1 MTCTCPYCD
10 SEVEICHDDGFGY
23 EESQTYQ
30 YECPECEKN
39 FVFTTSIHF
48 YHSAEKADCLNG
60 GEHDYKE
67 TATFPRRYT
76 QLVCTMCGDEK
87 PLPKDHP
94 YLKGVE
100 K

>member
-23 EESQTYQ
+23 AEDETHK
-30 YECPECEKN
+30 YECPDCGKN

-48 YHSAEKADCLNG
+48 YHSADKAECLNG

-67 TATFPRRYT
+67 TMTVPRRYT
-76 QLVCTMCGDEK
+76 KLRCTMCDDEK

-94 YLKGVE
+94 YLLAK
-100 K
+100 

>member
-23 EESQTYQ
+23 AEDETYQ
-30 YECPECEKN
+30 YECPDCGKN

-48 YHSAEKADCLNG
+48 YYSAEKAECLNG

-67 TATFPRRYT
+67 TMTTPRRYT
-76 QLVCTMCGDEK
+76 KLRCTMCDDEK

-94 YLKGVE
+94 YLLE